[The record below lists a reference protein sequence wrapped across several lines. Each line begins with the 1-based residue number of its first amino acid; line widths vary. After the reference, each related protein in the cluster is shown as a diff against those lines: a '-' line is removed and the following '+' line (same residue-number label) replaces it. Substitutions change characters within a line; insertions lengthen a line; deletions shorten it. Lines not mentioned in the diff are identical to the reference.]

1 MVGALFV
8 LLTQDRGLGEPK
20 GGCGDQNKREL
31 EAEIRRLGDALE
43 ESNVLR
49 ETLEGQ
55 LRDQINE
62 TELLRKRL
70 ESEHQ
75 LRLQKLEE
83 SKRAAERQVIGK
95 RNALGGLILKICA
108 AS

>member
-1 MVGALFV
+1 
-8 LLTQDRGLGEPK
+8 
-20 GGCGDQNKREL
+20 
-31 EAEIRRLGDALE
+31 
-43 ESNVLR
+43 VLR
-49 ETLEGQ
+49 ETLESQ

-83 SKRAAERQVIGK
+83 AKRAAERQVIGTR
-95 RNALGGLILKICA
+95 RNALGGRGGVGEKSA
-108 AS
+108 RHV

>member
-1 MVGALFV
+1 
-8 LLTQDRGLGEPK
+8 
-20 GGCGDQNKREL
+20 
-31 EAEIRRLGDALE
+31 
-43 ESNVLR
+43 VLR

-83 SKRAAERQVIGK
+83 AKRAAERQVIGK
-95 RNALGGLILKICA
+95 RRNALGGLFFRDMRGQLTMVTFPA
-108 AS
+108 LSF

>member
-1 MVGALFV
+1 M
-8 LLTQDRGLGEPK
+8 
-20 GGCGDQNKREL
+20 
-31 EAEIRRLGDALE
+31 
-43 ESNVLR
+43 LR

-83 SKRAAERQVIGK
+83 AKRAAERQVIGK
-95 RNALGGLILKICA
+95 RRNALGGLFFRDMRGQLTMVTFPA
-108 AS
+108 LSF